1 MSPSLPGEGNIMVE
15 ARHPG
20 VIAINGVSVVLQIKG
35 IKGDQG
41 VRALEFRDL
50 CRAEVTKI
58 QGL

>member
-1 MSPSLPGEGNIMVE
+1 MVE